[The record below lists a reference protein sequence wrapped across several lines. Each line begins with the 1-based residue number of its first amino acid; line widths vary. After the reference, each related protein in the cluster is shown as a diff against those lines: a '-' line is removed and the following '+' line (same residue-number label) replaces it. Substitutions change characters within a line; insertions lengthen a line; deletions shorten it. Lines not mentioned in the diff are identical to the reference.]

1 MEKVSFKNSRNL
13 TLMGNLHR
21 APSRSI
27 IIMCH
32 GFTSDK
38 SSRGRF
44 DRFADVFHQHGYNVL
59 AFDFSG
65 CGESDDDRLEM
76 NKQLDD
82 LQSAISFVKI
92 EGYTEIA
99 LHGHSLGTKICLS
112 CYQSGIKTM
121 VLTGA
126 LTGPIKYNWE
136 EVFSVAQLE
145 ELSQKGY
152 ITEVRSEGIRK
163 SIQIDRQMLLEFE
176 LGNQEELLK
185 KVLCP
190 VLIVHGNGDEEEK
203 RLSKISR
210 NGMKWLPK
218 QSKLKIIENA
228 PHSFMDHLDTVEEL
242 ATDWY
247 LHKFPLVLN

>member
-1 MEKVSFKNSRNL
+1 MEKVTFRNSRNH
-13 TLMGNLHR
+13 TLVGNLYH
-21 APSRSI
+21 ALSKSI

-44 DRFADVFHQHGYNVL
+44 DRFADTFHQHSYNVL

-65 CGESDDDRLEM
+65 CGESDDDRLTM
-76 NKQLDD
+76 SKQIDD
-82 LQSAISFVKI
+82 LQSAISFVKK
-92 EGYTEIA
+92 EGYKDIA

-136 EVFSVAQLE
+136 EVFSAAQLE

-152 ITEVRSEGIRK
+152 ITEARSEGIRK
-163 SIQIDRQMLLEFE
+163 KVEIDGQMLLDFE
-176 LGNQEELLK
+176 LGSQKELLE

-190 VLIVHGNGDEEEK
+190 VLIVHGNGDDEER
-203 RLSKISR
+203 RLYEISR
-210 NGMKWLPK
+210 KGMKWLPK
-218 QSKLKIIENA
+218 QSELVVIENA
-228 PHSFMDHLDTVEEL
+228 PHSFTDHLEAVEGL
-242 ATDWY
+242 AIDWY
-247 LHKFPLVLN
+247 VDKFPLN